1 MRFAIRYLLGLFI
14 RKMRKKQ
21 IKERFGISAARAG
34 NCVENLN
41 MRNQKWAAKKRL
53 PFLFSFFFF
62 KAISIESEIEF
73 APGEPWHR
81 QNPIEKQFSLKK
93 KTGTLQSRTALMWPV
108 FFGFCWNFLGMLMM
122 LMTMATIMITA
133 EAFEV
138 VAIPSLLV
146 NATSPKIIQSKI
158 GGHWCCAVVDQK

>member
-1 MRFAIRYLLGLFI
+1 
-14 RKMRKKQ
+14 
-21 IKERFGISAARAG
+21 
-34 NCVENLN
+34 
-41 MRNQKWAAKKRL
+41 
-53 PFLFSFFFF
+53 
-62 KAISIESEIEF
+62 
-73 APGEPWHR
+73 
-81 QNPIEKQFSLKK
+81 
-93 KTGTLQSRTALMWPV
+93 MWPV

-158 GGHWCCAVVDQK
+158 GGH